1 MLRYTMIAGA
11 ALMLAATPALAFH
24 CPKDAKAIDA
34 GLAKSSMSAAQ
45 KAQITA
51 LKDQGMGLHSSGKHA
66 DAQKVL
72 ADAMRQLLT
81 AM

>member
-1 MLRYTMIAGA
+1 MLRYTMLAGA
-11 ALMLAATPALAFH
+11 ALMLAASPALAAH

-34 GLAKSSMSAAQ
+34 GLAKSSMSAAD
-45 KAQITA
+45 KAKITA
-51 LKDQGMGLHSSGKHA
+51 LKDQGMALHSSKNH
-66 DAQKVL
+66 DESQKVL